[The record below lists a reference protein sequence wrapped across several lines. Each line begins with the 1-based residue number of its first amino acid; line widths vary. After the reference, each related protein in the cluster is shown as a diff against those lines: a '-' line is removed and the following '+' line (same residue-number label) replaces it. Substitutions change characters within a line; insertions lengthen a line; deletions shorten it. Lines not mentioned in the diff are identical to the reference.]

1 MRGAGTARSA
11 PLVAFAAPRPASRAR
26 LARRHHDLVFAGV
39 PAAEKT
45 EDAKTLIELAVER
58 FLEEVPALAP
68 LKLVFAVELRGRG
81 DVQMYRVE
89 LPGPEVTKDI
99 ASDARVRVEMPR
111 SFFNVM
117 AKEAHIADWRE
128 AFTYGQAKATG
139 IDQIMKLIVHV
150 VEKQEERQ
158 RTRRA
163 RHS

>member
-1 MRGAGTARSA
+1 MPSA
-11 PLVAFAAPRPASRAR
+11 DKP
-26 LARRHHDLVFAGV
+26 
-39 PAAEKT
+39 EKT
-45 EDAKTLIELAVER
+45 EDAKTLIEIAIKR
-58 FLEEVPALAP
+58 FIEEVPALAP
-68 LKLVFAVELRGRG
+68 LKLIFAVELRGRG

-89 LPGPEVTKDI
+89 LRGNDDFDVTKGI
-99 ASDARVRVEMPR
+99 GEDARVRVEMPR

-139 IDQIMKLIVHV
+139 VEQILKLIAHV

-163 RHS
+163 RQ

>member
-1 MRGAGTARSA
+1 VTTA
-11 PLVAFAAPRPASRAR
+11 
-26 LARRHHDLVFAGV
+26 
-39 PAAEKT
+39 
-45 EDAKTLIELAVER
+45 EDAKTLIEIAVKR
-58 FLEEVPALAP
+58 FVDDVPALAP

-89 LPGPEVTKDI
+89 LGGKGDIDVTKGI
-99 ASDARVRVEMPR
+99 AEDARVRVQMPR

-117 AKEAHIADWRE
+117 AKEAHVADWRE

-139 IDQIMKLIVHV
+139 VEQILKLIVHV

-163 RHS
+163 RS

>member
-1 MRGAGTARSA
+1 MA
-11 PLVAFAAPRPASRAR
+11 
-26 LARRHHDLVFAGV
+26 
-39 PAAEKT
+39 
-45 EDAKTLIELAVER
+45 EDAKTLIETAITR

-89 LPGPEVTKDI
+89 LGGPGQISIVKGI
-99 ASDARVRVEMPR
+99 AEDARVRVEIPR

-139 IDQIMKLIVHV
+139 VDQILKLIVHV
-150 VEKQEERQ
+150 VEQQEERL

-163 RHS
+163 RS

>member
-1 MRGAGTARSA
+1 MPTDK
-11 PLVAFAAPRPASRAR
+11 P
-26 LARRHHDLVFAGV
+26 D
-39 PAAEKT
+39 KT
-45 EDAKTLIELAVER
+45 EDAKTLIEIAVER
-58 FLEEVPALAP
+58 FIEDVPALAP
-68 LKLVFAVELRGRG
+68 LKLVFGIELRGRG

-89 LPGPEVTKDI
+89 LGGKDVPAKVTKGI
-99 ASDARVRVEMPR
+99 AEDARVRVQMPR

-139 IDQIMKLIVHV
+139 VDQILKLIVHV

-163 RHS
+163 RS

>member
-1 MRGAGTARSA
+1 VTTA
-11 PLVAFAAPRPASRAR
+11 
-26 LARRHHDLVFAGV
+26 
-39 PAAEKT
+39 
-45 EDAKTLIELAVER
+45 EDAKTLIEIAVER
-58 FLEEVPALAP
+58 FVEDVPALAP

-89 LPGPEVTKDI
+89 LGGKGTIDVTKGI
-99 ASDARVRVEMPR
+99 AEDARVRVQMPR

-139 IDQIMKLIVHV
+139 VDQILKLIVHV

-163 RHS
+163 RS

>member
-1 MRGAGTARSA
+1 V
-11 PLVAFAAPRPASRAR
+11 PPAQ
-26 LARRHHDLVFAGV
+26 
-39 PAAEKT
+39 EKT
-45 EDAKTLIELAVER
+45 EDAKTLIEIAIER
-58 FLEEVPALAP
+58 FLKEVPALAP

-81 DVQMYRVE
+81 DVQLYRVE
-89 LPGPEVTKDI
+89 LGGRDDVEVTKGI
-99 ASDARVRVEMPR
+99 ATDARVRVEMPR

-128 AFTYGQAKATG
+128 AFTYGQAKASG
-139 IDQIMKLIVHV
+139 VDQIMKLIVHV